1 MASIHKE
8 LVVEAPP
15 AAVWAAFRDV
25 GNIQTRLAREF
36 VVNTRLDG
44 DSRLVTFANG
54 VTVRERI
61 VDVDDDARRLSY
73 AVVDSPPITFH
84 HASFQVFPEGSDRSR
99 IVWIAD
105 LLPNEAA
112 PTIEG
117 MMEQGCRAMARTL
130 SAHVNAS

>member
-1 MASIHKE
+1 MASIRKE
-8 LVVEAPP
+8 FVVAAPP
-15 AAVWAAFRDV
+15 DEVWAAFRDI
-25 GNIQTRLAREF
+25 GSIHTRLAREF

-44 DSRLVTFANG
+44 DSRVVSFANG

-61 VDVDDDARRLSY
+61 VDIDDRARRLAY
-73 AVVDSPPITFH
+73 AIVESPPITFH
-84 HASFQVFPEGSDRSR
+84 HASFQVFPDGADQSR

-112 PTIEG
+112 ATFEG